1 MAVARKYR
9 LYLVEDHPVTRQG
22 FAQLINFQPDL
33 HVCGAAG
40 SPAQALAEIPAAMP
54 DRVVV
59 DISLAGTSG
68 IELIKDIVARYS
80 TLPILVLST
89 HDETLY
95 AGRALRAG
103 AKGYVMKQTPT
114 HEVMRA
120 IRKVLHGG
128 VYLSDQMENQLVRM
142 AAAGASAATA
152 CDIERLSDRE
162 LEVFTLLGQGRSTA
176 QIAASMHISGS
187 TVATH
192 REHIIAKLNL
202 ENSRDLVRR
211 AVTWIHSQD
220 I

>member
-1 MAVARKYR
+1 
-9 LYLVEDHPVTRQG
+9 
-22 FAQLINFQPDL
+22 
-33 HVCGAAG
+33 
-40 SPAQALAEIPAAMP
+40 
-54 DRVVV
+54 
-59 DISLAGTSG
+59 
-68 IELIKDIVARYS
+68 
-80 TLPILVLST
+80 
-89 HDETLY
+89 
-95 AGRALRAG
+95 
-103 AKGYVMKQTPT
+103 
-114 HEVMRA
+114 
-120 IRKVLHGG
+120 